1 MGFVPCQVAGRLHV
15 EVVRVSG
22 DIGERIAGGDDSLE
36 GCFENDQQEHKL
48 LCMVSLPRMKLC
60 QLRASSF

>member
-1 MGFVPCQVAGRLHV
+1 MPYQVAGRLHV

-36 GCFENDQQEHKL
+36 GCFENDLQEHKL
-48 LCMVSLPRMKLC
+48 VCMVSSF
-60 QLRASSF
+60 SSFPNVTFPK